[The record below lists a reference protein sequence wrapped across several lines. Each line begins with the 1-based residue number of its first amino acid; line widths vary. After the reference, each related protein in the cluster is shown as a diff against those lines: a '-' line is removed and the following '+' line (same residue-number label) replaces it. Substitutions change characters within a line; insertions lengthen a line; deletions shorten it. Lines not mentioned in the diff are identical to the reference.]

1 MTTRDLTGGPNQ
13 ASLLQGE
20 FTGGP
25 TTTRERSL
33 ERKDNQGEEKV
44 DDLNNQEEFIEEE
57 HQGPI
62 FDLTNQAN
70 EQH

>member
-44 DDLNNQEEFIEEE
+44 DDLNNQEEFIEE
-57 HQGPI
+57 
-62 FDLTNQAN
+62 
-70 EQH
+70 